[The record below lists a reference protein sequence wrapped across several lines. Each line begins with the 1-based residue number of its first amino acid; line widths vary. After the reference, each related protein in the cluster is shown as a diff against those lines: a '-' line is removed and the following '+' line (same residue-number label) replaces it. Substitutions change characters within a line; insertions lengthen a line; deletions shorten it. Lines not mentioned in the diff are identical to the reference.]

1 MNISATLSQ
10 ADRDAIAQAIDTIQK
25 HLPFL
30 IDLVAEERSSLPKL
44 SPKSRSFVN
53 TAFDVANR
61 NPDFLPRSF
70 DVEEMR
76 KDLELFQDL
85 NQILMSLT
93 QLQDMVNDT
102 CMVVGSEAYTAALT
116 VYDYAK
122 KSGVNANGMEPIVA
136 EMREHFRRSRKP
148 KPSQEKSAV
157 N

>member
-1 MNISATLSQ
+1 MLCHGCSFHLFPDARVPSTARRCTL
-10 ADRDAIAQAIDTIQK
+10 
-25 HLPFL
+25 
-30 IDLVAEERSSLPKL
+30 DLGSLYSLQIRP
-44 SPKSRSFVN
+44 S
-53 TAFDVANR
+53 R
-61 NPDFLPRSF
+61 NPDSLPRSF

-148 KPSQEKSAV
+148 KPSQEKSTV